1 MSVVLDTTV
10 VIDHLRGLASAVSYV
25 GSLSRQ
31 PTCSEITRV
40 EVVRG
45 LRSPER
51 TRARRLFALL
61 NWVPVSS
68 DIAQD
73 AGELGRQWRRSH
85 SAIDTA
91 DLIVAATARALELD
105 VATVNVRHFP
115 MFADVTPPYEAQW

>member
-1 MSVVLDTTV
+1 VTVVLDTTV
-10 VIDHLRGLASAVSYV
+10 VIDHLRGLPSAVSYV
-25 GSLSRQ
+25 GALSRQ

-51 TRARRLFALL
+51 NQARRFFALL
-61 NWVPVSS
+61 DWVPMNSV
-68 DIAQD
+68 IAQA
-73 AGELGRQWRRSH
+73 AGDLGRQWRRSH

-91 DLIVAATARALELD
+91 DLVIAATARALGLD

-115 MFADVTPPYEAQW
+115 MFTGLTPAYQARS